1 MRIDLWTVF
10 ACSAVLLVFLTG
22 FYIGSL
28 SSNTYEV
35 DRTKTIGGREC
46 VRSSENSGWW
56 CKFDD
61 NEKGK
66 R

>member
-10 ACSAVLLVFLTG
+10 ACTAVLLVFLAG

-46 VRSSENSGWW
+46 VRSSEGDSWW
-56 CKFDD
+56 CEFNDF
-61 NEKGK
+61 EKGK
-66 R
+66 K